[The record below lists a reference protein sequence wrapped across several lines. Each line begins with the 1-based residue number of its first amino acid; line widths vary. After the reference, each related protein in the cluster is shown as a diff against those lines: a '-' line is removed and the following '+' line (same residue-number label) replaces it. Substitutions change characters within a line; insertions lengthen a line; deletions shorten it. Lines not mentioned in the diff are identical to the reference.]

1 MRSPGRAGGKGA
13 GSELHSM
20 RVSSRSRNTAG
31 VIGGGSR
38 GRAWQDY
45 HGRRRPVDDGHVPP
59 VRNVLWLIVGCAC
72 VGVGL
77 SLYLRAAERAFLA
90 EAGALTGYEPT
101 VRPVAEIASALRAAK
116 LVTVEIDTS
125 VSLSRG
131 DASWRGDAMATLKV
145 PVRLHYGVDMAGMK
159 VDGVGMSPLTPG
171 ACVVRVP
178 RPTRIA
184 TEVFLEEEKA
194 EVEVGWMRLRSRAG
208 EYYLGQARRDAATA
222 AREMVLTPDDAE
234 NVERITREQVG
245 DIVRRVMGERV
256 SVRVVFE
263 ERP

>member
-1 MRSPGRAGGKGA
+1 M
-13 GSELHSM
+13 HSM

-31 VIGGGSR
+31 VIGGDSR
-38 GRAWQDY
+38 GGAWQDY
-45 HGRRRPVDDGHVPP
+45 HARRGPVDDGSVPP
-59 VRNVLWLIVGCAC
+59 LPARHVIWLVVGCAC
-72 VGVGL
+72 VGVVL
-77 SLYLRAAERAFLA
+77 SLYLRTREAAFMS
-90 EAGALTGYEPT
+90 EASSFAQQEVS
-101 VRPVAEIASALRAAK
+101 VRQVADVASALRAAK

-159 VDGVGMSPLTPG
+159 VDGVGVSPLTPEV
-171 ACVVRVP
+171 CIVRVP
-178 RPTRIA
+178 GPTRIA

-208 EYYLGQARRDAATA
+208 EYYLGQARRDAAAA

-234 NVERITREQVG
+234 NVERITREQVERV
-245 DIVRRVMGERV
+245 VRKVLGEGV